1 MRNLL
6 RRLSCVGFPA
16 LLATALIFG
25 SLVSPLPAQS
35 SNNNSSNNGTGK
47 KAKKAI
53 KYTFGQCTATAAS
66 TGVRCLRG
74 VSTKGATACYQH
86 IIESIERIL
95 TRLVI
100 KRPGGANRAAVRQA
114 IRGAKLG
121 GVGRGQ

>member
-47 KAKKAI
+47 KAINYSWRQCSAKA
-53 KYTFGQCTATAAS
+53 KS
-66 TGVRCLRG
+66 TGVRCLHG
-74 VSTKGATACYQH
+74 VSTKDAMECWQH
-86 IIESIERIL
+86 IIEKIL
-95 TRLVI
+95 PTLVI
-100 KRPGGANRAAVRQA
+100 KRPRLSGVSGGVNRAAARQA
-114 IRGAKLG
+114 LRGAKLPSK
-121 GVGRGQ
+121 

>member
-47 KAKKAI
+47 KAI
-53 KYTFGQCTATAAS
+53 KYTWGQCNAIAKS

-74 VSTKGATACYQH
+74 VSTKGATECWQH
-86 IIESIERIL
+86 IIEKILSSI
-95 TRLVI
+95 VI
-100 KRPGGANRAAVRQA
+100 KQPRLSGVSGGVNRAAIRQA
-114 IRGAKLG
+114 IRGAKLPAK
-121 GVGRGQ
+121 